1 MTTLFEKLGGEGAV
15 SAVVDKF
22 YEFMMADPV
31 VSHFFAKTDMK
42 KQAQSQKSFITMVC
56 GGPNNY
62 HGKDMKAAHAKMNI
76 GKKEFDAT
84 WKHLHDALRFYQVS
98 EVLV

>member
-1 MTTLFEKLGGEGAV
+1 M
-15 SAVVDKF
+15 VDKF
-22 YEFMMADPV
+22 YEYMLSDKITSP
-31 VSHFFAKTDMK
+31 FFEKTNME
-42 KQAQSQKSFITMVC
+42 KQRASQKSFITLVC